1 MKKND
6 SLPFRYEEKEIMA
19 ELLEEVGAALKDS
32 DAVAEKEMV
41 REFLHSVSERITF
54 VALGKKGAGK
64 TSLLDELFQGALL
77 EGEEIQETIGICEF
91 RYGEAKT
98 TFQVRKNE
106 VRHFK
111 QKEELRGISVI
122 DTGNICQLRADGMLG
137 ELKGYLEKSD
147 VILAVFQ
154 ADSVRDHD
162 LWDVLEEMDKKKVVF
177 VLTKC
182 DRVTQERLEM
192 DKADLKRYM
201 REAGISAPL
210 FPVSS
215 EWSKAKKPHI
225 FENDGKDGC
234 EDARQ
239 YVRKNV
245 IGSNPVLTK
254 QQDNIK
260 KLKTMLA
267 ELNTS
272 FDLRKRQYHA
282 DAKILTNINGA
293 LDSFCL
299 ESRDKI
305 DRLKEDLKVRIYAA
319 LEEYQNEVIVKLDP
333 KKIKER
339 FPGGISDFIDYVKL
353 INESYQKKMTDQASR
368 EMQKSVQAYL
378 SDLED
383 VFDEATGY
391 FRKRESLLKLEDKF
405 YGTLA
410 ESKNKMVKNTER
422 SLLISQE
429 YYHSLAEASEELFL
443 KIWDARNARERT
455 ERNAQIAGFVTGAAG
470 TGAMEALMV
479 AKTDVIIKLAV
490 MGKGAVVA
498 GALFGGLAVVVSGMI
513 VMKMAKKIFSA
524 KSMEEMERKTH
535 EAIGDFKAEV
545 KRIKEELTEQVFS
558 TVEDLFQAELGK
570 MDKTF
575 ADFRKSVNIDGKNI
589 PILEERMKK
598 TAFLMEKINMLEEK
612 MQNECG
618 K

>member
-32 DAVAEKEMV
+32 DAAAEKEMV

-111 QKEELRGISVI
+111 RKEELRGISVI
-122 DTGNICQLRADGMLG
+122 DTGSICQLREDGMLG
-137 ELKGYLEKSD
+137 ELKGYLEKCD

-215 EWSKAKKPHI
+215 GWSKAKKPHI
-225 FENDGKDGC
+225 FENDGKDGY

-267 ELNTS
+267 ELNAS

-305 DRLKEDLKVRIYAA
+305 DRLKEELKVRIYAA

-333 KKIKER
+333 KKIEER

-368 EMQKSVQAYL
+368 EMQKTVQAYL

-422 SLLISQE
+422 SLQLSQE

-470 TGAMEALMV
+470 TGVMV
-479 AKTDVIIKLAV
+479 A
-490 MGKGAVVA
+490 GSA
-498 GALFGGLAVVVSGMI
+498 GALLGGLAVVVSGMI
-513 VMKMAKKIFSA
+513 VMKMAKEIFSA
-524 KSMEEMERKTH
+524 KGMEEMERKTH
-535 EAIGDFKAEV
+535 EAIGDFKEEV

>member
-32 DAVAEKEMV
+32 DAAAEKEMV

-215 EWSKAKKPHI
+215 EWSKAKKLHI
-225 FENDGKDGC
+225 FENDGKDGY

-267 ELNTS
+267 ELNAS

-333 KKIKER
+333 KKIEER

-353 INESYQKKMTDQASR
+353 INVSYQKKMTDQASR
-368 EMQKSVQAYL
+368 EMQKTVQAYL

-470 TGAMEALMV
+470 TGVMV
-479 AKTDVIIKLAV
+479 A
-490 MGKGAVVA
+490 GSA
-498 GALFGGLAVVVSGMI
+498 GALLGGLAVVVSGMI

-545 KRIKEELTEQVFS
+545 ERIKEELTEQVLS

-598 TAFLMEKINMLEEK
+598 TAFLY
-612 MQNECG
+612 
-618 K
+618 